1 MKEKFNIIIIF
12 LISLNFI
19 ISQPKNGTD
28 YFPIQCGKKSPKNPK
43 DCTKYGTDSGMVCC
57 WVSNGKNDN
66 EGKCVLINNERAR
79 DLEIKGE
86 HTFNDAKE
94 NKYWSCGNKS
104 INLNINI
111 ILIFISLLLFLIS

>member
-1 MKEKFNIIIIF
+1 MKEWFNIIIIF

-19 ISQPKNGTD
+19 ISQPKNGED
-28 YFPIQCGKKSPKNPK
+28 YFPIPCGKQSPKNPK

-66 EGKCVLINNERAR
+66 EGKCVLIYNERAK
-79 DLEIKGE
+79 EIGISGD

-94 NKYWSCGNKS
+94 DIYWNCGNKS
-104 INLNINI
+104 IYLNINI